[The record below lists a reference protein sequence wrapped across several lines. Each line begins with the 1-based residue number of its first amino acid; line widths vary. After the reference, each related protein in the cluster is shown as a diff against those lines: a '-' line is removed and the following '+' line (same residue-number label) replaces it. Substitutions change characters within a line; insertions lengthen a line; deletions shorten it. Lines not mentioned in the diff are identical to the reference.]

1 MAILCGMPTIQYSAR
16 SAQLSVHRLF
26 TSCIRRGLVTRDSIV
41 DGDWLPATEWCQR
54 YLPSCQ
60 LRRTTLK
67 IWRGFLYWV
76 YGPGNYFELIPTV
89 EMEARHPVES
99 YYGSEFPRSVI
110 IAELWR
116 PEVKIKIFRE
126 IFSFSW
132 KKRPIQVKFSKLVP
146 KVFIAT
152 PIDVLCSNFVKFG
165 QRGNRWNRALLTWQK
180 QKFARLSS
188 CRYCADR
195 AQNLP
200 GPTPDNVL
208 RVL

>member
-1 MAILCGMPTIQYSAR
+1 M
-16 SAQLSVHRLF
+16 
-26 TSCIRRGLVTRDSIV
+26 
-41 DGDWLPATEWCQR
+41 
-54 YLPSCQ
+54 
-60 LRRTTLK
+60 
-67 IWRGFLYWV
+67 

-165 QRGNRWNRALLTWQK
+165 QREIGEIVRCLPDKNKNSPDSPAVATARIALKICQGQPLTMYSECS
-180 QKFARLSS
+180 RLYAV
-188 CRYCADR
+188 CGC
-195 AQNLP
+195 
-200 GPTPDNVL
+200 G
-208 RVL
+208 